1 MYKMKMELDYEKMEK
16 EGYDIENIDNF
27 LTTELE
33 KRNITKN
40 EEGFYVGG
48 TFEAFWG
55 VILSLSKMDWFLDIV
70 KEWVWYNSD
79 YSPNHDDYS
88 VEDLI
93 EFYKSERYREIL
105 ERKNR

>member
-1 MYKMKMELDYEKMEK
+1 MCKMKMELDYDKMEK

-27 LTTELE
+27 LTTEFE

-55 VILSLSKMDWFLDIV
+55 VILSLSKMDWFLDII
-70 KEWVWYNSD
+70 KEWVWFNSHGYDVNSD
-79 YSPNHDDYS
+79 NVEIDDLKVFFINKKEVQTY
-88 VEDLI
+88 E
-93 EFYKSERYREIL
+93 
-105 ERKNR
+105 